1 VVLDPPALEDEK
13 VAGRAVAG
21 HGGFLTTLSA
31 HSLNH
36 QHFKLRLH
44 CMFFMD
50 MQDGLFLLFPRSSK
64 FLKNNEKITIE
75 DHRVLND
82 HSCP

>member
-1 VVLDPPALEDEK
+1 
-13 VAGRAVAG
+13 
-21 HGGFLTTLSA
+21 
-31 HSLNH
+31 
-36 QHFKLRLH
+36 
-44 CMFFMD
+44 MFFMD

-82 HSCP
+82 HSCPRRNRFR